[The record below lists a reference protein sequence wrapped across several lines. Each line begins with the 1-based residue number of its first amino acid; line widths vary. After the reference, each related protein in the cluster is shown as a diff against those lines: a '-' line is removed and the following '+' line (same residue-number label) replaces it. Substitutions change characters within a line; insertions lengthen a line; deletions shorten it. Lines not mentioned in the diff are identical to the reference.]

1 MKYLASREKAQKLNC
16 QCHINTMKKEELIKV
31 ALADDHILLRNA
43 LASLIDKFEDCKVV
57 MQVSNG
63 KDLAAEISKNNLP
76 DVVLLDLNMP
86 EMNGFETATWLRD
99 NYPTIHV
106 LMLTMYDSELTLI
119 RLLQAGVKGFLKKD
133 IHPKELQ
140 YAVHSVMENGY
151 YYSHNATGKLLN
163 LFRNSA
169 ETSSVLNKNMLTET
183 DIRFLQLSCSEMTYK
198 EIAQE
203 MKLNPRGVDN
213 LRDHLFAKLE
223 VKSRVGLAMYAI
235 RHGLVNI

>member
-1 MKYLASREKAQKLNC
+1 MNKDS
-16 QCHINTMKKEELIKV
+16 LIKV

-43 LASLIDKFEDCKVV
+43 LASLVDRFENCKVV

-63 KDLAAEISKNNLP
+63 KELAVEISKSNLP

-86 EMNGFETATWLRD
+86 GMDGFETATWLRD
-99 NYPTIHV
+99 NYSSVNV

-133 IHPKELQ
+133 IHPNELQ
-140 YAVHSVMENGY
+140 YAIQSVMENGY

-163 LFRNSA
+163 LFRNRSEA
-169 ETSSVLNKNMLTET
+169 TSTLNKTMLTEI

-213 LRDHLFAKLE
+213 LRDNLFTKLE

-235 RHGLVNI
+235 RHGLISI

>member
-1 MKYLASREKAQKLNC
+1 
-16 QCHINTMKKEELIKV
+16 MKKDNLIKV

-43 LASLIDKFEDCKVV
+43 LASLVDGFENCKVV

-63 KDLAAEISKNNLP
+63 RELTSEISAANLP

-86 EMNGFETATWLRD
+86 HMDGFETATWLRD
-99 NYPTIHV
+99 NYPVIHV

-140 YAVHSVMENGY
+140 YAIRSVMENGF

-163 LFRNSA
+163 LFRNSS
-169 ETSSVLNKNMLTET
+169 ETSSTLAKTMLTEI

-213 LRDHLFAKLE
+213 LRDNLFTKLE
-223 VKSRVGLAMYAI
+223 IKSRVGLAMYAI
-235 RHGLVNI
+235 RHGLVTI